1 MVKLADP
8 EAEFNPM
15 DEPSQLV
22 LTVWLVQIRLR
33 RHPLLAR
40 HDRPSFVTRTFFG
53 AHADAPSLSSRESAT
68 MIDRLHSILC
78 MMYNQLAPILTV
90 KSYLQFWFIVGP
102 IDEK

>member
-1 MVKLADP
+1 
-8 EAEFNPM
+8 M

-22 LTVWLVQIRLR
+22 LTVRLVQIRLR

-40 HDRPSFVTRTFFG
+40 HDRASFVTRTFFG
-53 AHADAPSLSSRESAT
+53 AHADAPSLSSRRSAT

-78 MMYNQLAPILTV
+78 MMYDQFELAPILTV